1 MCITRVS
8 HVISVAAMRPV
19 LNPIYAPPEA
29 AAADAAL
36 LFFAFFFEALVP
48 DASAGALAAAAVA
61 GAEAAAASDAAALLF
76 FFDFD
81 ALVPDASAGA
91 AVAAGVVVAAAV
103 VAAGAAA
110 GAALVLAVLLDFAA
124 ALAPVGG
131 VDEPLI
137 VRPAASRLVTDLV
150 PMPLTRVARSSAS
163 LNGPFLVRSSMIAF
177 ACTGPIPLTDSSAA

>member
-8 HVISVAAMRPV
+8 HVTGAAAIRPV

-91 AVAAGVVVAAAV
+91 AGAVVVAAV

-110 GAALVLAVLLDFAA
+110 GAALVLAVLLDFEA